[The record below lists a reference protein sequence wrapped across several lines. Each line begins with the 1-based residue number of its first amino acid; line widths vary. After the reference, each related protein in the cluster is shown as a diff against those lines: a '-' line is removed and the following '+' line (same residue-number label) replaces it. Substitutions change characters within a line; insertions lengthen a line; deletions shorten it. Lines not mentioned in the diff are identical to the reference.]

1 MANQGGGGNGHSG
14 EDVIVTMIS
23 AVKRLQDSLVRH
35 QGETKDSFKQVNET
49 TVRMQE
55 ATVRMQ
61 EAIVRTQEA
70 IVRMQEEFVH
80 MREALART
88 EKTVSQHHR
97 EEMEDIGQITEI
109 LAAVG
114 HKLKA
119 QDRRLAAVE
128 AKVL

>member
-55 ATVRMQ
+55 A
-61 EAIVRTQEA
+61 IVRTQEA
-70 IVRMQEEFVH
+70 IVRMQEEIVH

-88 EKTVSQHHR
+88 EETVSQHHR

-114 HKLKA
+114 HKLRA
-119 QDRRLAAVE
+119 HDRRLAAVE